1 MQTIPHDAMTYTL
14 VLIRHGESQWNLENR
29 FTGWTDVDLT
39 PKGLAEARSAGALL
53 KAEGYAFDVCYT
65 SMLRRAIRTL
75 WTMLDEMDA
84 MWLPVVHSW
93 RLNERH
99 YGTLQGLNKSETAAR
114 FGDEQVLIW
123 RRAYGIAPDP
133 LPQGDPREAQGDP
146 RYARLRAEEIPRTE
160 CLRDTVERVV
170 PIWNES
176 IAPAIKLGRRVV
188 IAAHGNSLRAL
199 IKHLDGISEDDIVH
213 MNIPT
218 GRPLV
223 YQLDDQLKPI
233 SSAYLGDQAE
243 IQAAMSAVA
252 AQGKKAG

>member
-1 MQTIPHDAMTYTL
+1 MQTLPHEAMTYTL

-99 YGTLQGLNKSETAAR
+99 YGALQGLNKSETAAR

-146 RYARLRAEEIPRTE
+146 RYARLRADEIPRTE

-170 PIWNES
+170 PLWNES

-199 IKHLDGISEDDIVH
+199 IKHLDGISEEDIVH

-233 SSAYLGDQAE
+233 SRAYLGDQAE
-243 IQAAMSAVA
+243 IEAAMSAVA
-252 AQGKKAG
+252 AQGKKAV

>member
-1 MQTIPHDAMTYTL
+1 MPTIPHEAMTYTL

-99 YGTLQGLNKSETAAR
+99 YGALQGLNKSETAAR

-176 IAPAIKLGRRVV
+176 IAPAIRLGRRVV

-199 IKHLDGISEDDIVH
+199 IKHLDGISDDDIVH

>member
-133 LPQGDPREAQGDP
+133 LPQGDPRESQGDP

-243 IQAAMSAVA
+243 IEAAMSAVA

>member
-1 MQTIPHDAMTYTL
+1 MQTLPHEAMTYTL

-99 YGTLQGLNKSETAAR
+99 YGALQGLNKSETAAR

-146 RYARLRAEEIPRTE
+146 RYARLRADEIPRTE

-170 PIWNES
+170 PLWNES

-199 IKHLDGISEDDIVH
+199 IKHLDGISEEDIVH

-233 SSAYLGDQAE
+233 SRAYLGDQAE
-243 IQAAMSAVA
+243 IEAAMSAVA

>member
-1 MQTIPHDAMTYTL
+1 
-14 VLIRHGESQWNLENR
+14 
-29 FTGWTDVDLT
+29 
-39 PKGLAEARSAGALL
+39 
-53 KAEGYAFDVCYT
+53 
-65 SMLRRAIRTL
+65 
-75 WTMLDEMDA
+75 MDA

-243 IQAAMSAVA
+243 IEAAMSAVA

>member
-1 MQTIPHDAMTYTL
+1 MQPTPSDAMTHTL

-99 YGTLQGLNKSETAAR
+99 YGALQGLNKSETAAR

-146 RYARLRAEEIPRTE
+146 RYARLRAHEIPRTE

-176 IAPAIKLGRRVV
+176 IAPAIRLGRRVV

-199 IKHLDGISEDDIVH
+199 IKHLDGVSEDDIVH

-243 IQAAMSAVA
+243 IEAAMAAVA